1 MLLQLQ
7 VRNYAIIRE
16 TEIILGS
23 NLNIITGETGAGK
36 SILMGAL
43 GLILGERADSKVLL
57 NAEEKCV
64 VEGVFDIKKYKL
76 KSFFES
82 EGLDYDEQCIIRRE
96 ISSAG
101 KSRAFINDTPVS
113 LTQLRDLGIRLVDI
127 VSQNQTLQLND
138 EQFQLA
144 VVDAFAQS
152 ENELQGY
159 KQLYK
164 NWKEND
170 NLLKSLTEQ
179 ELNARKD
186 EDYLKF
192 VVTELIEAR
201 LEPGEQTQLENRL
214 DMLSHADQIQQ
225 NALLAFAQLSG
236 NEQSIIDQLNLL
248 RQTVLAASKHHTG
261 MQQLAERI
269 ATSVIELKDIAAEL
283 ETVAEQTEANP
294 EELAQTESRLQL
306 LFGLLKKHHVT
317 VTEELIALRD
327 ELEHKLTQLGS
338 LQHEIEAAQKHK
350 QELEAKLGK
359 AAEALTIK
367 RQSAIAG
374 IEKEIE
380 KLLKNV
386 QMPDAKLK
394 VEHTLLKSFGS
405 NGMDGIV
412 FLFAANKGSTPQ
424 PLQKVAS
431 GGELSRLMLCIKSLM
446 NDKTDLPTIVFDEID
461 TGISGEAALKVSQV
475 MKAHAK
481 RHQVIAIT
489 HLPQIA
495 GKADTHFYI
504 YKSSDKASTT
514 THIRKLNEIERVEEI
529 ARMLHGENPS
539 DKVIEAARELM
550 G

>member
-96 ISSAG
+96 ISSTG

-152 ENELQGY
+152 ENELLSY

-170 NLLKSLTEQ
+170 NLLKSLTEK

-225 NALLAFAQLSG
+225 NALQAFAQLSG

-248 RQTVLAASKHHTG
+248 RQTVAAASKHHTG

-294 EELAQTESRLQL
+294 EELAKTESRLQL

-317 VTEELIALRD
+317 AAEELIALRD
-327 ELEHKLTQLGS
+327 ELELKLTQLGS
-338 LQHEIEAAQKHK
+338 LQHEIEAAQKLK
-350 QELEAKLGK
+350 QELEAKLQK
-359 AAEALTIK
+359 AADALTVK
-367 RQSAIAG
+367 RRSAVTG

-405 NGMDGIV
+405 NGIDGIV

-504 YKSSDKASTT
+504 YKSSDKATTT
-514 THIRKLNEIERVEEI
+514 THIRKLNENERVEEI

-539 DKVIEAARELM
+539 EKVIEAARELM

>member
-152 ENELQGY
+152 ENELQTY

-170 NLLKSLTEQ
+170 NLLKSLTEK

-248 RQTVLAASKHHTG
+248 RQTVVAASKHHTG

-294 EELAQTESRLQL
+294 EELAKTESRLQL

-317 VTEELIALRD
+317 AAEELIALRD
-327 ELEHKLTQLGS
+327 EFELKLTQLGS
-338 LQHEIEAAQKHK
+338 LQHEIEAAQKNK
-350 QELEAKLGK
+350 QELEAKLEK
-359 AAEALTIK
+359 AADALTVK
-367 RQSAIAG
+367 RKSAVTG

-504 YKSSDKASTT
+504 YKSSDKATTT
-514 THIRKLNEIERVEEI
+514 THIRKLNENERVEEI

-539 DKVIEAARELM
+539 EKVIEAARELM